1 MDRSFKGIWIPKELW
16 LDERLSA
23 LEKIILAEI
32 DSLDKGE
39 GCWANNEA
47 LAEFCQCSTSKVS
60 KSIAKLQKL
69 LYVAVENF
77 DGRTRI
83 LRSLL
88 AQNARQTGKTAK
100 SAKQN
105 LPNRNNIDY
114 KIIKENNK
122 RKEKRSKNDSA
133 LIQKIYD
140 IFLQKFNKS
149 PNMFKL
155 TPMRRAKIQARLT
168 DAGEEMLTKAIEN
181 TANSSFHMG
190 ENDRGWKADLDFIVR
205 SYEQVEKLANMT
217 PRPPKGEEAIVLPRH
232 LREEMEEFQRG
243 LAEDLANERS

>member
-39 GCWANNEA
+39 GCFASNEHIA
-47 LAEFCQCSTSKVS
+47 TFCQCSESKVS

-83 LRSLL
+83 VRSLL
-88 AQNARQTGKTAK
+88 SQKTGQTSTKCR
-100 SAKQN
+100 SAKQK
-105 LPNRNNIDY
+105 LPHSNINEKY
-114 KIIKENNK
+114 ILEKEIK
-122 RKEKRSKNDSA
+122 RKEKSSKNDSA

>member
-1 MDRSFKGIWIPKELW
+1 MQQKLVKPAKDFSWAPMSIINREDLSLRAKGLWLFINSKPTGWTFSAERISSQNSDGRRAILTALKELEDNG
-16 LDERLSA
+16 LLLRKKLKSGAISYELVVEKSVSAQCDLSIVPKQA
-23 LEKIILAEI
+23 PISKIDTIV
-32 DSLDKGE
+32 K
-39 GCWANNEA
+39 
-47 LAEFCQCSTSKVS
+47 K
-60 KSIAKLQKL
+60 
-69 LYVAVENF
+69 
-77 DGRTRI
+77 
-83 LRSLL
+83 
-88 AQNARQTGKTAK
+88 
-100 SAKQN
+100 
-105 LPNRNNIDY
+105 NNIKVDS
-114 KIIKENNK
+114 
-122 RKEKRSKNDSA
+122 SK
-133 LIQKIYD
+133 IQKIYD

-181 TANSSFHMG
+181 TANSPFHMG

-243 LAEDLANERS
+243 LAEDLANERF